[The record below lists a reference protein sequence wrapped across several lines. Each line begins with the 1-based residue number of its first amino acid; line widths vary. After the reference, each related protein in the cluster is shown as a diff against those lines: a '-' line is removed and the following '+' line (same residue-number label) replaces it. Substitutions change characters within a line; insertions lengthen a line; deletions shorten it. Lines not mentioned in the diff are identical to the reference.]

1 MRQRMEEK
9 RLSYGE
15 VARRGGISKST
26 VHHLVSGERPVR
38 MLQSATLRG
47 LAQGLE
53 LPLDVVR
60 RAAAQSVGIYMY
72 EPAPAPE
79 VDLLIASLQQ
89 LSARDRQ
96 HVAALV
102 ESLLRHSREA
112 EGDEDEG
119 GYETES
125 EPGDGDE
132 DEGPQA

>member
-1 MRQRMEEK
+1 MRERMEEK

-26 VHHLVSGERPVR
+26 VHHLVSGQRPVR

-47 LAQGLE
+47 LARGLE

-102 ESLLRHSREA
+102 ESLLRHSRLA
-112 EGDEDEG
+112 EENEDEG
-119 GYETES
+119 EYEPE
-125 EPGDGDE
+125 DGGE
-132 DEGPQA
+132 DGGENEAPQP

>member
-1 MRQRMEEK
+1 MRDRMEEK
-9 RLSYGE
+9 RWSYGD

-26 VHHLVSGERPVR
+26 VHHLVSAERPLR

-47 LAQGLE
+47 LARGLE

-72 EPAPAPE
+72 EPESAPE

-89 LSARDRQ
+89 LSDRDRQ

-102 ESLLRHSREA
+102 ESLLRHSQQADED
-112 EGDEDEG
+112 EYEDEDEG
-119 GYETES
+119 E
-125 EPGDGDE
+125 DGG
-132 DEGPQA
+132 EGPQP

>member
-1 MRQRMEEK
+1 MDEK
-9 RLSYGE
+9 RWSYGD

-26 VHHLVSGERPVR
+26 VHHLVSGERPLR

-47 LAQGLE
+47 LARGLE

-72 EPAPAPE
+72 EPEAAPE

-89 LSARDRQ
+89 LSPRDRQ

-102 ESLLRHSREA
+102 ESLLRHSLLE
-112 EGDEDEG
+112 EENEDED
-119 GYETES
+119 
-125 EPGDGDE
+125 GDGAGE
-132 DEGPQA
+132 DGGEEAQP